1 MDKMNRKKQKL
12 IEILLITFFFIFFV
26 ILFQLQSF
34 IIGMLLITSLV
45 IILYFKNEI
54 KKIILPKKNK
64 SILNFIFFD
73 IFLVISMVII
83 FGNDVFTNE
92 LDFKKYFF
100 ISILLLFYLFFS
112 VIPQEIIFRFLFFYR
127 YKDYFDQNE
136 IILLNSLVF
145 CFCHVIYIDIYI
157 LLFSFFGN
165 VLFSFNYLK
174 NKSLLLVTIEH
185 FLIGQTL
192 IILGF
197 FNNFN
202 FSLIKKLYNLVL
214 IN

>member
-1 MDKMNRKKQKL
+1 MNRKKQKL
-12 IEILLITFFFIFFV
+12 IEIFLITFFVIIFV

-34 IIGMLLITSLV
+34 IIAMLLVTSLV
-45 IILYFKNEI
+45 IILYFKNDI
-54 KKIILPKKNK
+54 IKIILPKKTK

-73 IFLVISMVII
+73 IFLIISMIII
-83 FGNDVFTNE
+83 FENDVFTNE

-136 IILLNSLVF
+136 ILLLNSLVF
-145 CFCHVIYIDIYI
+145 CFCHIIYFDIYI

-165 VLFSFNYLK
+165 LLFSFNYLK

>member
-1 MDKMNRKKQKL
+1 MSDMNRKKQKL
-12 IEILLITFFFIFFV
+12 IEIFLITFFFIIFV
-26 ILFQLQSF
+26 ILFRLQSF
-34 IIGMLLITSLV
+34 IIAMLLVTSLV

-54 KKIILPKKNK
+54 IKIILPKKTK

-73 IFLVISMVII
+73 IFLIISIIII

-100 ISILLLFYLFFS
+100 ISMLLLFYLFFS
-112 VIPQEIIFRFLFFYR
+112 VIPQELIFRFFFFHR
-127 YKDYFDQNE
+127 YSNYFNKNE
-136 IILLNSLVF
+136 LLLINTLAF
-145 CFCHVIYIDIYI
+145 CLCHVIYFDIYI
-157 LLFSFFGN
+157 FLFAFFGN
-165 VLFSFNYLK
+165 LLFTINYMK
-174 NKSLLLVTIEH
+174 NKSLLLVISEH
-185 FLIGQTL
+185 FLIAQTL

-197 FNNFN
+197 FDNFN

>member
-1 MDKMNRKKQKL
+1 MNRKKQKL
-12 IEILLITFFFIFFV
+12 IEIFLITFFFIIFV

-34 IIGMLLITSLV
+34 IIAMLLVTSLV

-54 KKIILPKKNK
+54 IKIILPKKTK

-73 IFLVISMVII
+73 IFLIISMIII

-136 IILLNSLVF
+136 ILLLNSLVF
-145 CFCHVIYIDIYI
+145 CFCHIIYFDIYI

-165 VLFSFNYLK
+165 LLFSFNYMK

>member
-1 MDKMNRKKQKL
+1 MNRKKQKL
-12 IEILLITFFFIFFV
+12 IEIFLITFFFIIFV
-26 ILFQLQSF
+26 LLFKLQSF
-34 IIGMLLITSLV
+34 IIAMLLITSLV

-54 KKIILPKKNK
+54 IKIILPKKTK

-73 IFLVISMVII
+73 IFLIISMILM
-83 FGNDVFTNE
+83 FENDVFTNE

-136 IILLNSLVF
+136 ILLLNSLVF
-145 CFCHVIYIDIYI
+145 CFCHIIYFDIYI

-165 VLFSFNYLK
+165 LLFSFNYLK